1 MGFDVYGK
9 RKDSY
14 FRNNVWYWKPLW
26 FYVVETCNLSDVD
39 AEAGMYNDSHAISKD
54 KANMIAST
62 LFKEL
67 RENRTQTYDLK
78 YKKRIKNLPYVTCK
92 LCYGSGVRNDQYHKG
107 NCNVCNTEDT
117 KKMGIPIGKELQ
129 WEASY
134 PFEVD
139 NVKEFAEFCKE
150 SDGFEIC

>member
-9 RKDSY
+9 RKETY
-14 FRNNVWYWKPLW
+14 FRNSVWYWKPLW
-26 FYVVETCNLSDVD
+26 NYVATTCNLSDTD
-39 AEAGMYNDSHAISKD
+39 AEAGLYNGGYAISKD
-54 KANMIAST
+54 KADMIAET

-67 RENRTQTYDLK
+67 KANRTQTYDLK
-78 YKKRIKNLPYVTCK
+78 YKKRINNLPYATCK
-92 LCYGSGVRNDQYHKG
+92 LCNGTGVRDDTYLKG
-107 NCNVCNTEDT
+107 DCNACNTERT
-117 KKMGIPIGKELQ
+117 RLEGIPIGKELQ

-150 SDGFEIC
+150 SGGFKIC